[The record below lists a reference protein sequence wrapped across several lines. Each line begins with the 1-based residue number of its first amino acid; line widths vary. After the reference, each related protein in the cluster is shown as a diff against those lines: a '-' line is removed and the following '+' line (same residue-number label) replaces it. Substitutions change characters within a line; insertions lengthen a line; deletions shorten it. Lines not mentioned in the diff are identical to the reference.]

1 MTQTRLNVHVQP
13 NAKRS
18 EILGFDGDVLH
29 LRVTAPP
36 VEGRANKT
44 VVSLLSK
51 VLHVPKSSISLTQG
65 QKAKLKVFLIEEA
78 SLEEIKKKISSAV
91 RE

>member
-13 NAKRS
+13 NAKRN
-18 EILGFDGDVLH
+18 EILGFDGDILR
-29 LRVTAPP
+29 LRVAAPP
-36 VEGRANKT
+36 VEGKANKA
-44 VVSLLSK
+44 VVALLSN

-65 QKAKLKVFLIEEA
+65 QKAKLKVFSIEGA
-78 SLEEIKKKISSAV
+78 SLEGIKRKISSAV